1 MNSRDINLTPHNL
14 KREMSSC
21 YQESSY
27 QIVFLAQLLFVYIT
41 LVNKT
46 LIGLGNTSFLC
57 KNQLRISMYLNTV
70 ETF

>member
-1 MNSRDINLTPHNL
+1 
-14 KREMSSC
+14 MSSC